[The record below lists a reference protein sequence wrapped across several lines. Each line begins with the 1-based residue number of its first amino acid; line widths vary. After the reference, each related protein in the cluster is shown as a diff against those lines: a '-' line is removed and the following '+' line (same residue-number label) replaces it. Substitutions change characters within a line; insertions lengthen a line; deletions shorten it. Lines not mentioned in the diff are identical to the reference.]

1 LTFKISQK
9 TVDGSRL
16 TVDGLARNCFRQP
29 STVYHFLTLILLY
42 HKNCFNMRKLKI
54 GLIALFAL
62 TFVFSAEAY
71 KAPERE
77 GKPAQANKPVNFR
90 VDCTTAQGNIDQD
103 VNNVRARLNNGGDV
117 WWDRANGSYI
127 VPKVAN
133 DETPVS
139 SIYAGAVWLG
149 GIDPGGN
156 LKVAAQTYGN
166 QGSDSDFWAGPI
178 DPETGATDKEICDN
192 WDKFFVVTKQEVQE
206 HLFRLQDRIDN
217 GTAYTEDQI
226 PAGVKGWPGRANEY
240 FEEINGFPL
249 PSTSQGLAGFWD
261 ETLDGIYEPLDG
273 DFPIIEIVGCKDLE
287 NLPPPPDQMIFWIY
301 NDSGDFGNV
310 HGESGGDKIQ
320 MEVQVQAF
328 AYSSDDEINNMT
340 FQRYKLINRADENI
354 DSTYFAM
361 WVDADLGCANDD
373 FVGCDTARSLAYI
386 YNADAADGISGISCD
401 GVPTYGTNIPI
412 VGIDYFRGPL
422 DEDRNELGM
431 SSFTYYSRGG
441 QGQPPGT
448 EDPNSA
454 IEYYRYLSGSWRDG
468 SPFEF
473 GGDGYQ
479 EGTFPIKYAFPS
491 QPNGTQDSD
500 WSSCHPN
507 PGAQPLDPLDR
518 RTIQASGPFTLQPG
532 AVNELIIGV
541 VWVADQVYP
550 CPKLNTLLFADETA
564 QALFN
569 NCFDLNEGP
578 DAPDADWVE
587 LDREI
592 IAVLSNDSISFNTNN
607 SSEGYFEPDAFAP
620 ADLSDSVKAYVF
632 EGYLLYQLKGPQV
645 GADELTNPDKARLI
659 RQVDINNGITKI
671 YNWKP
676 VNEEDNPDFISEP
689 ILVPDLIVD
698 GEDKGIRHTFQI
710 TTDAFADGD
719 TRLINHKKY
728 FYTVRS
734 YGHNEYEQYDP
745 VEGTGQKLP
754 AIVGGGNV
762 GDESGLGYYTV
773 IPRPITDKTLNAEYG
788 AGAPI
793 TRVDGVGVGGNFV
806 DITAESRN
814 RMFAAGEVDQF
825 DDQDDLSTFDGIID
839 YKDGAGP
846 IEVQV
851 YNPLEVKDGDYQIT
865 FVDENMDNDILDNNV
880 RWVLTDLNDP
890 SLVIESSGNISNF
903 NDQVLAELG
912 ITVGIGQTPDVGTKA
927 DRTNGVIGA
936 DIEYLDENKVR
947 WFNALPDEWAP
958 GITEYNVSPF
968 YPAVSPQI
976 YDYADTDL
984 GGAND
989 GLDPFQALTN
999 IGEGFFFPFLLGD
1012 FRNRATNP
1020 VGGYISP
1027 NWKPNGG
1034 LVSNTAPDFLPLLR
1048 NIDIV
1053 FTSDKS
1059 KWSRCVIIE
1068 MRTPEYNTFPTPT
1081 GETAKAEGNR
1091 LHMQARAAKSVGKEA
1106 GADGMPM
1113 PDGDTWEKVNSS
1125 GTVTDSGDREGMGW
1139 FPGYAVDVETGER
1152 LNVFFGENSAYDES
1166 NGSLD
1171 RYTGV
1176 QLDDNGS
1183 PVIRPTGRDMMF
1195 NPTSQPYLDFLGAD
1209 ENATPTIFDFVS
1221 GGQHWIYVDG
1231 QKYDRCENLHSRLDP
1246 ERQSNQ
1252 FSPVSGLK
1260 RVQWSGLPLLPRGVS
1275 MLSYANGLIPNDMI
1289 MKVRVDNPYQVK
1301 VGTGEFNGY
1310 PTYRF
1315 SLEGVEADELTDAT
1329 IESALDQI
1337 AVVPNPYY
1345 AYSEYETQRNNSLVK
1360 ITNLPAKCIVTIY
1373 SLDGKFIRRYNRDEN
1388 PTDPR
1393 GSGIPS
1399 NQILPDV
1406 EWDLKNNKGISI
1418 SSGVYLIHVDAT
1430 AIGWGERTIKW
1441 FGINNKFDSS
1451 GL

>member
-1 LTFKISQK
+1 
-9 TVDGSRL
+9 
-16 TVDGLARNCFRQP
+16 
-29 STVYHFLTLILLY
+29 
-42 HKNCFNMRKLKI
+42 MRKLKI

-71 KAPERE
+71 KTPDRE
-77 GKPAQANKPVNFR
+77 GQAAHDNRPVNFR

-117 WWDRANGSYI
+117 WWDRTNGSYI

-139 SIYAGAVWLG
+139 SIFAGAVWLG
-149 GIDPGGN
+149 GLDPGGN

-166 QGSDSDFWAGPI
+166 NGSDSDFWAGPI
-178 DPETGATDKEICDN
+178 DPDTGATDKEICDD
-192 WDKFFVVTKQEVQE
+192 WDRFFVVTSQEIEE
-206 HLFRLQDRIDN
+206 HKFLLRQQTEN
-217 GTAYTEDQI
+217 GVPYTEDQI
-226 PAGVKGWPGRANEY
+226 PAGVKGWPGRANQY
-240 FEEINGFPL
+240 FEETAGFPL
-249 PSTSQGLAGFWD
+249 PQTTQGLAGFWD
-261 ETLDGIYEPLDG
+261 ESEDGVYDPLDG

-301 NDSGDFGNV
+301 NDSGDFGNI

-328 AYSSDDEINNMT
+328 AYASDDEINNMT
-340 FQRYKLINRADENI
+340 FQRYKLINRADEDI

-422 DEDRNELGM
+422 DEDRNEIGM
-431 SSFTYYSRGG
+431 SSFTYYNRSQ

-448 EDPNSA
+448 EDPGSA

-479 EGTFPIKYAFPS
+479 EGTVPINFAFPS
-491 QPNGTQDSD
+491 PPNGVVSTD
-500 WSSCHPN
+500 WSCCHPN
-507 PGAQPLDPLDR
+507 DGAQPLDPLDR
-518 RTIQASGPFTLQPG
+518 RTIQASGPFKLQPG

-592 IAVLSNDSISFNTNN
+592 ICVLSNDTLSFLTNN
-607 SSEGYFEPDAFAP
+607 TGEEYFEVDAFAP
-620 ADLSDSVKAYVF
+620 ADLPDTLKAYQF
-632 EGYLLYQLKGPQV
+632 EGYLIYQLKGPQV
-645 GADELTNPDKARLI
+645 GSDELTDPDKARLI
-659 RQVDINNGITKI
+659 QQVDVNNGITKL
-671 YNWKP
+671 YNWEN
-676 VNEEDNPDFISEP
+676 VNEEDNPDFITEP

-698 GEDKGIRHTFQI
+698 GADQGIRHTFQI
-710 TTDAFADGD
+710 TTDAFASGD
-719 TRLINHKKY
+719 TRLINHRKY
-728 FYTVRS
+728 FYTVRA
-734 YGHNEYEQYDP
+734 YGYNEFAPFDP

-754 AIVGGGNV
+754 AIIGGGNV
-762 GDESGLGYYTV
+762 GDRSTGLGYYTV
-773 IPRPITDKTLNAEYG
+773 IPRPITDKTLNASYG
-788 AGAPI
+788 TGAPI

-806 DITAESRN
+806 EITDETRD
-814 RMFAAGEVDQF
+814 RMFAAGETDQF
-825 DDQDDLSTFDGIID
+825 DDQDDPSTFDGVID
-839 YKDGAGP
+839 YEDGAGP
-846 IEVQV
+846 IEVQI
-851 YNPLEVKDGDYQIT
+851 YNPLEVKNGDYQIT
-865 FVDENMDNDILDNNV
+865 FVDENMGNTELDEDV

-890 SLVIESSGNISNF
+890 SLVIQSDGDISTF

-912 ITVGIGQTPDVGTKA
+912 ITVGIGQTEEVGVNA
-927 DRTNGVIGA
+927 DRSNGAIGA
-936 DIEYLDENKVR
+936 QVEYLNENQVQ

-958 GITEYNVSPF
+958 GIGDYPVSPF
-968 YPAVSPQI
+968 YPAISTQV

-984 GGAND
+984 GGAVD
-989 GLDPFQALTN
+989 LDPFQALTN
-999 IGEGFFFPFLLGD
+999 IGDGYFFPFLLGD

-1020 VGGYISP
+1020 IGGYLSP

-1034 LVSNTAPDFLPLLR
+1034 LVSNTARDFLPELR

-1059 KWSRCVIIE
+1059 KWSRCVIVE
-1068 MRTPEYNTFPTPT
+1068 MRTPEYNTFPTPA
-1081 GETAKAEGNR
+1081 GATATSEGDR
-1091 LHMQARAAKSVGKEA
+1091 LHMQTRAAPSVGKEA
-1106 GADGMPM
+1106 GPDGMPM
-1113 PDGDTWEKVNSS
+1113 PDNEMWVDGNET
-1125 GTVTDSGDREGMGW
+1125 GTREGMGW

-1152 LNVFFGENSAYDES
+1152 LNVFFGENSVYDES
-1166 NGSLD
+1166 NGLTQY
-1171 RYTGV
+1171 YTGS
-1176 QLDDNGS
+1176 QLDDNGT

-1195 NPTSQPYLDFLGAD
+1195 NPTSQPYLNLLPDFPD
-1209 ENATPTIFDFVS
+1209 NQPTIFDFVT

-1231 QKYDRCENLHSRLDP
+1231 QKYDRCEDLHSRLDP

-1252 FSPVSGLK
+1252 FSPVSALK
-1260 RVQWSGLPLLPRGVS
+1260 RVQWSGLPLLPPGVS

-1315 SLEGVEADELTDAT
+1315 SLEGVEADELTDET

-1337 AVVPNPYY
+1337 NVVPNPYY
-1345 AYSEYETQRNNSLVK
+1345 AYSEYETQRNDGVVK

-1373 SLDGKFIRRYNRDEN
+1373 SLDGKFIRRYNRDEV
-1388 PTDPR
+1388 PTNAQ

-1399 NQILPDV
+1399 NQIIPDI
-1406 EWDLKNNKGISI
+1406 EWDLKNNKGINV
-1418 SSGVYLIHVDAT
+1418 SSGVYLMHVDAT

-1441 FGINNKFDSS
+1441 FGINNKFDAS